1 MAHLC
6 LFRIKIIGD
15 PKNNTYLYFKIDNM
29 FFFYSRVSTTHQ
41 NTDRQKENFKV
52 HGGFSPQNHYS
63 DKVTGNTPFLQRP
76 EALKLFEAAHSM
88 EKSTVVVDSIDRLGR
103 NLIDILKT
111 IELFTK
117 AGINLK
123 SLKEGFETLKLDGT
137 ENPATK
143 VLISV
148 MGSLAE
154 LERNRLKERQS
165 EGIKIAKANGKYRGR
180 KAGSVLTRQQILQ
193 KHGLV
198 AQKLSKGLT
207 VRDVAQ
213 LTGHSTTT
221 VVKVKKALAA

>member
-1 MAHLC
+1 
-6 LFRIKIIGD
+6 
-15 PKNNTYLYFKIDNM
+15 M
-29 FFFYSRVSTTHQ
+29 FFFYSRVSTAQQ
-41 NTDRQKENFKV
+41 NSSRQLENFRQ
-52 HGGFSPQNHYS
+52 HGELTTENVFI
-63 DKVTGNTPFLQRP
+63 DKIQGNIPFLQRP
-76 EALKLFEAAHSM
+76 EALKLLESAQDG
-88 EKSTVVVDSIDRLGR
+88 ENPTVVVDSIDRLGR

-117 AGINLK
+117 SGINLK
-123 SLKEGFETLKLDGT
+123 SLKEGFETLLPNKT

-154 LERNRLKERQS
+154 LERNKIKERQS
-165 EGIKIAKANGKYRGR
+165 EGIKLAKANGKYKGR
-180 KAGSVLTRQQILQ
+180 KVGTIQSRQQLMQ
-193 KHGLV
+193 KYGFI